1 MTSLFLVFCLLLV
14 IKYLR
19 KDGAIMSVLLSPRE
33 YKVLRTTRR
42 HFYLYEEY
50 GKSDKDI
57 CDRLCKLGYM
67 TRTEGFV
74 FITESGK
81 AVLNARFQSNVKT
94 WVPIFVSIVS
104 LIISIIALLKQ

>member
-1 MTSLFLVFCLLLV
+1 MVT
-14 IKYLR
+14 
-19 KDGAIMSVLLSPRE
+19 LLSPRE
-33 YKVLRTTRR
+33 YKVLRTARKQ
-42 HFYLYEEY
+42 FSLYEEY

-57 CDRLCKLGYM
+57 CDHLCELGYM

-81 AVLNARFQSNVKT
+81 AILSSRFQSNIKT
-94 WVPIFVSIVS
+94 WGPIFISACS